1 MGHHAS
7 NVASNV
13 EVFGFRRAIAIE
25 MRRLARK
32 GYSEAF
38 CFRLACLH
46 VFGRAR

>member
-13 EVFGFRRAIAIE
+13 AVHGYRDAIRFEIA
-25 MRRLARK
+25 RLTRK
-32 GYSEAF
+32 GFGPEF